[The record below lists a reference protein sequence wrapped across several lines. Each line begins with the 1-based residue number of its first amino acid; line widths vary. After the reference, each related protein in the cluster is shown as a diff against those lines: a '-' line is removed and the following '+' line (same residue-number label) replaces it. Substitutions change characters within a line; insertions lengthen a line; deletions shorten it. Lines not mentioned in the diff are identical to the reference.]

1 MPCSDSATPSR
12 ESHYVQGPIVPD
24 RQGPLASSAMGTHAS
39 ASCAVMSVAYH
50 AHMAESANEPAQDAI
65 EIVIPGDAGDAVV
78 ISLNREFFQRKAREA
93 LGAEA
98 LGTVERYAAADPLMR
113 GVGNALCNEFRSHCI
128 PSEPF
133 LESLAGVIAIHLARN
148 YCGPRMALRA
158 CAGLAPRKLQRVQ
171 AFIERHL
178 GEAIRVEQL
187 AAAVHTSPFHF
198 ARLFKQATGQPP
210 HAYLLAR
217 RVERAKEL
225 LGDRGIPLV
234 DVAASVGFQTQGH
247 FTEVF
252 RRHAGL
258 TPRHFRLMSNASRN
272 GAFGRKETEEN
283 RQASA

>member
-1 MPCSDSATPSR
+1 
-12 ESHYVQGPIVPD
+12 
-24 RQGPLASSAMGTHAS
+24 
-39 ASCAVMSVAYH
+39 MSVAYH
-50 AHMAESANEPAQDAI
+50 ARMTRPANEPAQDAI
-65 EIVIPGDAGDAVV
+65 EIVIPGDAGDAVI
-78 ISLNREFFQRKAREA
+78 ISLDREFFQRKAHEA

-98 LGTVERYAAADPLMR
+98 AGTLERGAAADPLMR
-113 GVGNALCNEFRSHCI
+113 GVGNALRSEFRSRCM
-128 PSEPF
+128 PSAPF

-158 CAGLAPRKLQRVQ
+158 CAGLAPRKLERVQ

-178 GEAIRVEQL
+178 GESIRVDQL
-187 AAAVHTSPFHF
+187 AAAVHMSPFHF

-210 HAYLLAR
+210 HAYLLER

-225 LGDRGIPLV
+225 LSDCGMALV

-258 TPRHFRLMSNASRN
+258 TPRHFRLSSNGSRN
-272 GAFGRKETEEN
+272 GAFGRKETEET